1 MKKIFKKNQI
11 IITAL
16 AVMIAAAGY
25 ISYSDA
31 QIKGKKDKTAKTETA
46 SETETSVNMDQVLQ
60 DMENLDLDVTD
71 ETGAATASDG
81 TDATASG
88 EESSGTESQT
98 QETPGEAVLT
108 GASTYMAQAR
118 IEREQIRSQN
128 KCDRQYGK
136 YDRSCGERSGGR
148 TASRS
153 KRISGCGCKSD
164 RRDSGHC
171 STGYPGG
178 RCQQSAD

>member
-31 QIKGKKDKTAKTETA
+31 QLKGKKDKTAKTETS

-71 ETGAATASDG
+71 ETGAATAGDG

-88 EESSGTESQT
+88 EESSGTEHS
-98 QETPGEAVLT
+98 P
-108 GASTYMAQAR
+108 R
-118 IEREQIRSQN
+118 RHR
-128 KCDRQYGK
+128 
-136 YDRSCGERSGGR
+136 GR
-148 TASRS
+148 LF
-153 KRISGCGCKSD
+153 
-164 RRDSGHC
+164 
-171 STGYPGG
+171 
-178 RCQQSAD
+178 

>member
-31 QIKGKKDKTAKTETA
+31 QLKGKKDKTAKTETS

-71 ETGAATASDG
+71 ETGAAMV
-81 TDATASG
+81 
-88 EESSGTESQT
+88 QM
-98 QETPGEAVLT
+98 PRLPVKNHP
-108 GASTYMAQAR
+108 AQNHSPR
-118 IEREQIRSQN
+118 RHR
-128 KCDRQYGK
+128 
-136 YDRSCGERSGGR
+136 GR
-148 TASRS
+148 LF
-153 KRISGCGCKSD
+153 
-164 RRDSGHC
+164 
-171 STGYPGG
+171 
-178 RCQQSAD
+178 

>member
-31 QIKGKKDKTAKTETA
+31 QLKGKKDKTAKTETS
-46 SETETSVNMDQVLQ
+46 SEAETSVNMDQVLQ

-71 ETGAATASDG
+71 ETGAATAGDG

-88 EESSGTESQT
+88 EESSGTESQP
-98 QETPGEAVLT
+98 QETPGEADRCFYIYGPGAYRT
-108 GASTYMAQAR
+108 GT
-118 IEREQIRSQN
+118 
-128 KCDRQYGK
+128 
-136 YDRSCGERSGGR
+136 
-148 TASRS
+148 
-153 KRISGCGCKSD
+153 
-164 RRDSGHC
+164 DSL
-171 STGYPGG
+171 PE
-178 RCQQSAD
+178 

>member
-31 QIKGKKDKTAKTETA
+31 QLKGKKDKTAKTETA

-71 ETGAATASDG
+71 ETGAATATVQMPRLPAKSH
-81 TDATASG
+81 
-88 EESSGTESQT
+88 
-98 QETPGEAVLT
+98 P
-108 GASTYMAQAR
+108 AQNHR
-118 IEREQIRSQN
+118 LRRH
-128 KCDRQYGK
+128 R
-136 YDRSCGERSGGR
+136 GR
-148 TASRS
+148 LF
-153 KRISGCGCKSD
+153 
-164 RRDSGHC
+164 
-171 STGYPGG
+171 
-178 RCQQSAD
+178 